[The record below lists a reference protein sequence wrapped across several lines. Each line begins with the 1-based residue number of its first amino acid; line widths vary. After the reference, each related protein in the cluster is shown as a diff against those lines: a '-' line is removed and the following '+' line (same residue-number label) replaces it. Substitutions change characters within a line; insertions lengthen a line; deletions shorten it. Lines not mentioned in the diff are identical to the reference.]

1 MASTNALAI
10 QGTVTFPPD
19 EGQAAVAVQFGLSS
33 NYQSVLDSRLVMVG
47 SGSQAVPF
55 GSIIAPG
62 AKAALIEYENV
73 VGAAVISLRF
83 NAGVE
88 NFELSPGGFL
98 IWGSP
103 NPTVGITAITIVRT
117 TDAVVRVR
125 LFG

>member
-1 MASTNALAI
+1 MASTNSLVI

-19 EGQAAVAVQFGLSS
+19 EGQAGVAVQFGLST
-33 NYQSVLDSRLVMVG
+33 NYQPVIDSRLVMVG

-55 GSIIAPG
+55 GSVIAPG

-73 VGAAVISLRF
+73 PGAAVIKLRF
-83 NAGVE
+83 NGGTDD
-88 NFELSPGGFL
+88 FELSPGGFL
-98 IWGSP
+98 LWGSP
-103 NPTVGITAITIVRT
+103 NPATGITSMTIVHT